1 MTNYTAPT
9 QDMAFVLHHI
19 ARLPQIC
26 DLPDFDPIAAQDLQS
41 ILDEAGRFT
50 SEVVAPTNR
59 IGDTQGSTRN
69 PDGSVTTPPELKSAY
84 RSLVE
89 AGWSAAPFDPEYG
102 GGNLPWVLGCVFSE
116 MLASANLAFSLCP
129 MLTQGAVDMLEG
141 FGSQDQKQRWLP
153 KLISGEWAGTMNLT
167 EPQAG
172 SDVGALTTKAVR
184 QPDGSYRITGQKIF
198 ITWGEHDLTENIV
211 HLVLARTPDAPP
223 GTKGISCF
231 IAPKF
236 QVAPDGSLGQR
247 NDIHCVSIEHKLGI
261 HASPTCV
268 LEYGG
273 GAAGAADGAD
283 GDGTGADGD
292 ADGDGAGAAGNT
304 TAGAI
309 AEIIGEEQQ
318 GMRYMFRMMN
328 KARLSVG
335 IEGLALGERAFQQ
348 ALDFAQERRQGR
360 SLKSEAV
367 QPSEPEQSSDTNRP
381 SDTNQPS
388 NTNQQIPIVAHPN
401 VKRMLLTMKSVTEAM
416 RCLIYYTAAQMD
428 LAAHSPDPDTAARA
442 QERADLLIP
451 LCKAWC
457 TDWGNELTS
466 LNIQIHGGMG
476 YVEETGAAQLYRDIR
491 IAAIYEGTNGIQALD
506 LIGRKLPMR
515 GGEALADLLAEIG
528 EVQTDDL
535 EKIWPPIDQALAATT
550 EASQWLAENPGEPA
564 MAGASPY
571 LKLLASLVAGW
582 LMAKSAVAAQAELAR
597 LEGGGDSPSGDS
609 PTADPHLPPNEL
621 RSKIK
626 AAEFFCAQILPTAT
640 ALVPAITSG
649 DEPLGAIDELV
660 SAD

>member
-26 DLPDFDPIAAQDLQS
+26 DLPDFDPIAPQDLQS
-41 ILDEAGRFT
+41 LLGEAGRFT
-50 SEVVAPTNR
+50 SEVIAPTNR

-69 PDGSVTTPPELKSAY
+69 PDGSVSTPSELKSAY
-84 RSLVE
+84 RSLVQ

-129 MLTQGAVDMLEG
+129 MLTQGAVDMLEA
-141 FGSQDQKQRWLP
+141 FGTQDQKQRWLP

-198 ITWGEHDLTENIV
+198 ITWGEHDLTDNII

-236 QVAPDGSLGQR
+236 EVAPDGSLGQR

-273 GAAGAADGAD
+273 GAVGGGDGGGAGGDGSGAAADGVS
-283 GDGTGADGD
+283 GAD
-292 ADGDGAGAAGNT
+292 DGN
-304 TAGAI
+304 TAGAV

-367 QPSEPEQSSDTNRP
+367 QPS
-381 SDTNQPS
+381 DTNQ
-388 NTNQQIPIVAHPN
+388 QAPIVAHPN

-428 LAAHSPDPDTAARA
+428 MAAHSPDPDTAARA

-515 GGEALADLLAEIG
+515 GGAALADLLAEIG
-528 EVQTDDL
+528 EIGGGNGAGGENGTALTGDL
-535 EKIWPPIDQALAATT
+535 EKIWPPIDQALRATA

-571 LKLLASLVAGW
+571 LKLLSSLVAGW
-582 LMAKSAVAAQAELAR
+582 LMAKSAMAAQAELAQ

-626 AAEFFCAQILPTAT
+626 SAEFFCAQILPTAT

-660 SAD
+660 AAG